1 MISQEDIKHVA
12 HLARLELTVQE
23 VNKYAQDLTAVV
35 DYINQ
40 LKQVDTTN
48 VEPTAQVTGLVNRL
62 RQDQVKNWD
71 QEEIAEAL
79 QQAKVEPGQEM
90 MIKRVLN

>member
-1 MISQEDIKHVA
+1 MISQEDIQHVA
-12 HLARLELTVQE
+12 HLARLELTTQE

-40 LKQVDTTN
+40 LKEVDTTD

-62 RQDQVKNWD
+62 RKDEVKDWD
-71 QEEIAEAL
+71 EIEKISAL
-79 QQAKVEPGQEM
+79 KQAKAEIGQEVV
-90 MIKRVLN
+90 IKRVLN